1 MQNNITM
8 LDPRRPEIPPVN
20 MSRTLIIGLLAM
32 LLSISFPTTG
42 QSGNRYIEKVDFD
55 TFEPRLYKDSD
66 SVYVI
71 NFWAT
76 WCAPCIRELPYF
88 EKLNEVYG
96 PEKVKVLLVNLDF
109 PNQLESRVLPFLDRN
124 NIKSEVIMLDDP
136 FSNRWI
142 PKVSEE
148 WSGAIPATV
157 FYNQEE
163 RLFFEKELSFEQ
175 LEEIVLSLLNK

>member
-1 MQNNITM
+1 MSKQQASIYSLLVILSM
-8 LDPRRPEIPPVN
+8 L
-20 MSRTLIIGLLAM
+20 SFSTLLQA
-32 LLSISFPTTG
+32 
-42 QSGNRYIEKVDFD
+42 GNRSIEKVDFD
-55 TFEPRLYKDSD
+55 TFEPRLYQKSD

-88 EKLNEVYG
+88 EKLNEIYG
-96 PEKVKVLLVNLDF
+96 PQKVKVLLVNLDF
-109 PNQLESRVLPFLDRN
+109 PNQLESRVLPFLERN
-124 NIKSEVIMLDDP
+124 DIRSEVIMLDDP

-142 PKVSEE
+142 PKVSEK

-163 RLFFEKELSFEQ
+163 RHFFGKELTYNQ
-175 LEEIVLSLLNK
+175 LEEIVLSLLNL